1 MKTDSSIEL
10 NRPHM
15 IVLTALL
22 IVVVLIAFTFAMSG
36 GSVLLITAFL
46 AAPFLVYM
54 MRLPH
59 VWMLS
64 VYVVMTANF
73 SLPSLP
79 QGILVFHVL
88 AAGFVVLMA
97 AKIAIQRPKLTSMF
111 GVSMFFATAYMG
123 VVILMIAVH
132 GFGLRF
138 IGDEMWGGAAYL
150 RLFIAFGFILV
161 SEFINITEPSWRRF
175 IWVTVI
181 ASTVPV
187 MSYFVFLFSGGAISW
202 QFLFVQDQSWSIA
215 GTLRAAVSGKGVVR
229 YTLLAPMAQTLLMP
243 LLTIVRWRWLAV
255 GLATVLVMYLF
266 SGFRSSLFLLGMTC
280 VIFAVIYKK
289 EGRMKRMLMLL
300 FFAALVVVALIP
312 FVQKLPLS
320 MQRSLSVIP
329 VYHVAPEAELD
340 ADSTA
345 TWRLEIWKLMLH
357 NIPKY
362 FWLGSGVAVNA
373 AAAYSTNPYFIY
385 SPEGAYEY
393 HNYHNGPLG
402 ILHDYGIFGLITV
415 IGFMLASSVEF
426 YRSRK
431 IFVTGTFLHRFYTYL
446 LAAYVAQM
454 LSFLIIF
461 GDVFDSV
468 AGMLFASVM
477 LRGVVR
483 TRLAQLSESEAVV
496 VASGEAT

>member
-1 MKTDSSIEL
+1 
-10 NRPHM
+10 M

-22 IVVVLIAFTFAMSG
+22 VLMVLIGFTFALSSG
-36 GSVLLITAFL
+36 SPLSFMAFL
-46 AAPFLVYM
+46 ILPFLVYM
-54 MRLPH
+54 IQVPQ

-64 VYVVMTANF
+64 VYVVMTANL

-97 AKIAIQRPKLTSMF
+97 AKIAIQRPTFTRMF
-111 GVSMFFATAYMG
+111 GVSMFFAAAYMC
-123 VVILMIAVH
+123 VVMLMIAIH

-161 SEFINITEPSWRRF
+161 SEFISIAESSWRRF

-181 ASTVPV
+181 ASAVPV

-215 GTLRAAVSGKGVVR
+215 GTLRAAASGKGVVR

-243 LLTIVRWRWLAV
+243 LLSVVRWRWLGP
-255 GLATVLVMYLF
+255 GLAVVLVMYLY
-266 SGFRSSLFLLGMTC
+266 SGFRSSILLLGMTSTIYII
-280 VIFAVIYKK
+280 VYKK
-289 EGRMKRMLMLL
+289 KDRIKRMFTLL
-300 FFAALVVVALIP
+300 FCALALVVVLIP

-320 MQRSLSVIP
+320 MQRSLSIIP
-329 VYHVAPEAELD
+329 VYHVNPEAEM
-340 ADSTA
+340 AAVSTT
-345 TWRLEIWKLMLH
+345 TWRVEIWKLMLQ

-415 IGFMLASSVEF
+415 IGFMFSSSVEF

-446 LAAYVAQM
+446 LATYLTQV
-454 LSFLIIF
+454 LSFLVIF

-468 AGMLFASVM
+468 AGMLLASVM

-483 TRLAQLSESEAVV
+483 TRLAQISESEAAT